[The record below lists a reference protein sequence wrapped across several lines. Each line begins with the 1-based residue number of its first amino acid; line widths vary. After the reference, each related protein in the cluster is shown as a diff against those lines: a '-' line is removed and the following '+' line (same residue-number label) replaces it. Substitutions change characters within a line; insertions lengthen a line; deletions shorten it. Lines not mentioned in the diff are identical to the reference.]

1 MGSKTWLA
9 GRVAMVGG
17 HVLAEK
23 VRRPL
28 ARSQSDVPRD
38 GMALTNQWLTETL
51 CRNTPGAEAVS
62 FSSPGGSVGTSTRMA
77 LRVEYNAIGRDAG
90 LPTKLF
96 TKTTARYAQR
106 VLLGAAKVLDGETQ
120 FFMNLRPHL
129 DIEAPLGYWG
139 GVHDGSWRSIVVMED
154 IAQTRGA
161 QFITATTPV
170 TRAQVFDLVGNLAQ
184 MHGTL
189 WEHPAIKVLK
199 TPRDHLRNVGDMVNM
214 AGRAKVG
221 MERSKAVIPS
231 ALYGQADRMWKGT
244 ELALELAT
252 SSLPPTLLHGDSHIG
267 QTYIT
272 AEGRMGLAD
281 WQAVQ
286 QGGWAYDFSYLV
298 GSACEPEDRRA
309 WEEDLLKAYLERL
322 ASCSRREKLSFDEA
336 WLAYRQQLFYPYSAW
351 AFTIGRAFY
360 QPKMQPDEVSLK
372 IVHRLATA
380 INDLDS
386 FGAIGI

>member
-1 MGSKTWLA
+1 MGTKAWLA
-9 GRVAMVGG
+9 GRAATVGG

-28 ARSQSDVPRD
+28 ARSASDVPRD

-51 CRNTPGAEAVS
+51 CRDTPGAEVVS

-77 LRVEYNAIGRDAG
+77 LRVTYNDVGRSAD

-96 TKTTARYAQR
+96 TKTTASFTQR
-106 VLLGAAKVLDGETQ
+106 ILLGAAGVLDGETQ
-120 FFMNLRPHL
+120 FFMNLRPHV
-129 DIEAPLGYWG
+129 DMEAPRGYWG
-139 GVHDGSWRSIVVMED
+139 SVDENSWRSIVVMED
-154 IAQTRGA
+154 IAETRGA
-161 QFITATTPV
+161 TFITATTRV
-170 TRAQVFDLVGNLAQ
+170 SRDQVFDLVGNLAE
-184 MHGTL
+184 MHGTF
-189 WEHPAIKVLK
+189 WEHPAISPLK
-199 TPRDHLRNVGDMVNM
+199 TPRDHLRNVGDMINM
-214 AGRAKVG
+214 AGRAAVG
-221 MERSKAVIPS
+221 MERSKEVIPEN
-231 ALYGQADRMWKGT
+231 LLGQADRMWKGT
-244 ELALELAT
+244 CLALEMAT
-252 SSLPPTLLHGDSHIG
+252 TELPPTLLHGDSHIG

-272 AEGRMGLAD
+272 GDGRMGLAD

-286 QGGWAYDFSYLV
+286 QGGWAYDFAYLV
-298 GSACEPEDRRA
+298 GSACEPEDRRE
-309 WEEDLLKAYLERL
+309 WEVDLLRAYLERL
-322 ASCSRREKLSFDEA
+322 VAAGGKPISFDEA

-380 INDLDS
+380 IDDLDS